1 MNLKSSSHF
10 PSPFLLMRTLS
21 ALGTALAYHTFTLA
35 TAFAQFGGAIPE
47 ITDTAEG
54 GANATRDSIV
64 KVINFVLTFLALIA
78 VIFVIV
84 GGFRI
89 LAAGGNEENVTKGRK
104 TIIYAIIGLLVI
116 FFARVIVGFFTQEVG
131 SIF

>member
-1 MNLKSSSHF
+1 MRFLSSLPSQAKS
-10 PSPFLLMRTLS
+10 LGA
-21 ALGTALAYHTFTLA
+21 ALFFHSLTLA
-35 TAFAQFGGAIPE
+35 TAFAQFGADVPD
-47 ITDTAEG
+47 ITNTATG
-54 GANATRDSIV
+54 GAGATRDAVV

-116 FFARVIVGFFTQEVG
+116 FFARVIVGFFTGEIA
-131 SIF
+131 SLF

>member
-1 MNLKSSSHF
+1 
-10 PSPFLLMRTLS
+10 MRYLS
-21 ALGTALAYHTFTLA
+21 AIGTALTYHVFTLA
-35 TAFAQFGGAIPE
+35 TAAAQGFGGQLPD

-54 GANATRDSIV
+54 GSGATRDSIV

-104 TIIYAIIGLLVI
+104 TIIYAIIGLLII
-116 FFARVIVGFFTQEVG
+116 FFARVIVGFFTSELGDVI
-131 SIF
+131 S